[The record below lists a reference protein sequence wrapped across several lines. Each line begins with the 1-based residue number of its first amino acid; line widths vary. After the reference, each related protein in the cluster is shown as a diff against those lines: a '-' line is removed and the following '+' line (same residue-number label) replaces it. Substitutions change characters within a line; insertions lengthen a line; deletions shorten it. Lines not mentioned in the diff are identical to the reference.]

1 MFLQSWLI
9 LYSCHFK
16 SSIQSGSSWTD
27 SLSTE
32 LADLVLMSLYINHPF
47 NQDHHERIRYLRS
60 WLILYSC
67 HFKSSIQSGSSWTD
81 SPCTPPGRW
90 LPASSTSPP
99 ASPTQAALT
108 WRQADHSYSAPRPG
122 QIRTFF
128 PGPISLLLIPY
139 LFCRI
144 RNFFAGSDLFCRIW
158 ILFAESEPFCRI
170 HTFFPN
176 LDLFAGSGPF

>member
-1 MFLQSWLI
+1 MFLQ
-9 LYSCHFK
+9 
-16 SSIQSGSSWTD
+16 
-27 SLSTE
+27 
-32 LADLVLMSLYINHPF
+32 
-47 NQDHHERIRYLRS
+47 S

-122 QIRTFF
+122 RIRNFF
-128 PGPISLLLIPY
+128 LPDPD

-144 RNFFAGSDLFCRIW
+144 RTLFSGSYFFAGSRPFLPDRTFSAGSGSFLPNPS
-158 ILFAESEPFCRI
+158 LFCRI
-170 HTFFPN
+170 HTS
-176 LDLFAGSGPF
+176 FAESGPFLLDPDLFSLIRIFFAGYRSF